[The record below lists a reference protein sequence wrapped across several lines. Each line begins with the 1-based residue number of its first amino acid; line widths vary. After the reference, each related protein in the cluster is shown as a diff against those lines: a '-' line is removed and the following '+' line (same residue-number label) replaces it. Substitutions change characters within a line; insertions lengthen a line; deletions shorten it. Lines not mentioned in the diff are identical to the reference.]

1 MKLNSA
7 TEMLPSSLPEFAN
20 IHPFVP
26 VNQAA
31 GYHQMF
37 QELEADL
44 CDITGYDRISFQS
57 NRQVGWGLCYF
68 GEAYYLLSVQLTCSG
83 AQGEYSGLRTIK
95 AYLESIDQGQRNVC
109 LIPVSAHGTNPASA
123 QMAGFVVEPINT
135 DKAGSIDLA
144 QLKAKVFSTENYY
157 SIN

>member
-7 TEMLPSSLPEFAN
+7 TEMLPSSLPEFAS

-26 VNQAA
+26 VSQAA

-57 NRQVGWGLCYF
+57 NR
-68 GEAYYLLSVQLTCSG
+68 
-83 AQGEYSGLRTIK
+83 
-95 AYLESIDQGQRNVC
+95 
-109 LIPVSAHGTNPASA
+109 
-123 QMAGFVVEPINT
+123 
-135 DKAGSIDLA
+135 
-144 QLKAKVFSTENYY
+144 
-157 SIN
+157 